1 MKIRDL
7 AVITT
12 SLLLLTSC
20 SSGGVSKPS
29 ENAFVSGN
37 GAAVVIKEADRKPAP
52 DISGTT
58 LDGTTVALVKNKVT
72 VLNIWASWCSPCRAE
87 APVLQDFAA
96 KNSDIQF
103 AGIITRDNLSSARA
117 FVQRFKLS
125 YPDFIDDSL
134 IARFRGSL
142 TPNAIPTT
150 LIIDSKWRVAARI
163 SGETTVA
170 ALSSLLQ
177 AVMGKAPVA

>member
-1 MKIRDL
+1 MKIRYVAAIAL
-7 AVITT
+7 SL
-12 SLLLLTSC
+12 SLLSSC
-20 SSGGVSKPS
+20 SSGGLSKPS

-37 GAAVVIKEADRKPAP
+37 GAAVLIKEADRKPAP
-52 DISGTT
+52 EISGQTLEGTSLT
-58 LDGTTVALVKNKVT
+58 LDKNKVT
-72 VLNIWASWCSPCRAE
+72 VINIWASWCSPCRAE

-103 AGIITRDNLSSARA
+103 AGIITRDNLSSAKA
-117 FVQRFKLS
+117 FVARYKLS

-134 IARFRGSL
+134 ITRFRGSL

-170 ALSSLLQ
+170 ALSTLLHD
-177 AVMGKAPVA
+177 VMGKVPVA

>member
-1 MKIRDL
+1 MKIKL
-7 AVITT
+7 ITAI
-12 SLLLLTSC
+12 SLSLTLLTSC

-37 GAAVVIKEADRKPAP
+37 GAAVLIKEADRKPAP
-52 DISGTT
+52 EISGAT
-58 LDGTTVALVKNKVT
+58 LDGSSLTLDKSKVT
-72 VLNIWASWCSPCRAE
+72 VINIWASWCSPCRAE

-96 KNSDIQF
+96 KNPDIQF
-103 AGIITRDNLSSARA
+103 AGIITRDNISSAKA
-117 FVQRFKLS
+117 FVARFKLT
-125 YPDFIDDSL
+125 YPDFVDDSL

-163 SGETTVA
+163 SGETTVS
-170 ALSSLLQ
+170 ALSTLLEK
-177 AVMGKAPVA
+177 VSGKAPVA

>member
-1 MKIRDL
+1 MKIKGFV
-7 AVITT
+7 AIAA
-12 SLLLLTSC
+12 SLTLLTSC
-20 SSGGVSKPS
+20 SSGGLSKPS

-52 DISGTT
+52 DISGAT
-58 LDGTTVALVKNKVT
+58 LDGTTLALDKTKVT
-72 VLNIWASWCSPCRAE
+72 VINVWASWCSPCRAE

-96 KNSDIQF
+96 KNPDIQF
-103 AGIITRDNLSSARA
+103 AGIITRDNLSSAKA
-117 FVQRFKLS
+117 FVERFKLT
-125 YPDFIDDSL
+125 YPDFTDDSM
-134 IARFRGSL
+134 ITRFRGSL

-177 AVMGKAPVA
+177 AVMGKAPIA